1 LYKFFKLLLPIFCTI
16 FIALVIRF
24 PEQSYEA
31 AKKGLNLWFTIVVP
45 SLLPFFVGSSLLI
58 HLGVVD
64 FLGILME
71 PIVKPLFRCP
81 GIAAYIFVMSIT
93 SGYPMGPKLTS
104 QLRMENKISSSQAQR
119 ILSFAN
125 TSGPLFMIGA
135 VAVGMLNNP
144 KMGTIICI
152 SHYCAAILTGTLFRH
167 YGDAEEAH
175 KKSEASKRENAFI
188 QAFSNL
194 YNNQLKRELKL
205 GELLGDAVRD
215 SVHALLTVGGFIIFF
230 SVIIHIL
237 LEVGMIQILSVLLY
251 PILSLLH
258 VPTEM
263 ANGFVSGFFEIT
275 TGCMTASQ
283 VQTSIFHK
291 VSAVS
296 AIISWG
302 GLSVHAQALSL
313 LSKANIRP
321 SLYLLSKGIQAI
333 LSYIITTILL
343 VFFYRVADPVFGETP
358 RILLATWPSIL
369 FTSSALY
376 LSSLLVLF
384 AMGILAWIS
393 SKIRIIR

>member
-1 LYKFFKLLLPIFCTI
+1 MYKFLKLLLPIFFTI
-16 FIALVIRF
+16 FIVLIIRF

-45 SLLPFFVGSSLLI
+45 SLLPFFIGSSLLI

-104 QLRMENKISSSQAQR
+104 QLRSENKITSSQAQR

-135 VAVGMLNNP
+135 VAVGMFNNP
-144 KMGTIICI
+144 KLGTVICV
-152 SHYCAAILTGTLFRH
+152 SHYCAAILTGILFRH
-167 YGDAEEAH
+167 YGNAEEAH
-175 KKSEASKRENAFI
+175 SKPEPSKRRNVFI
-188 QAFSNL
+188 RSFSNL
-194 YNNQLKRELKL
+194 YLHQLKREKKL
-205 GELLGDAVRD
+205 GELLGDAVHD
-215 SVHALLTVGGFIIFF
+215 SVHTLLVVGGFIMFF

-237 LEVGMIQILSVLLY
+237 LETGMIQILSYVLY

-258 VPTEM
+258 VPIEM
-263 ANGFVSGFFEIT
+263 ANGLVSGFFEIT
-275 TGCMTASQ
+275 TGCLTASQ
-283 VQTSIFHK
+283 AQVSILHK
-291 VSAVS
+291 VSAAS

-321 SLYLLSKGIQAI
+321 SLYLLSKGIQAV
-333 LSYIITTILL
+333 LSYILTTIFL
-343 VFFYRVADPVFGETP
+343 VFFYRVINPVFGEIP
-358 RILLATWPSIL
+358 KIHPSSWPSIL
-369 FTSSALY
+369 FTSTTLY
-376 LSSLLVLF
+376 LSSLLILF